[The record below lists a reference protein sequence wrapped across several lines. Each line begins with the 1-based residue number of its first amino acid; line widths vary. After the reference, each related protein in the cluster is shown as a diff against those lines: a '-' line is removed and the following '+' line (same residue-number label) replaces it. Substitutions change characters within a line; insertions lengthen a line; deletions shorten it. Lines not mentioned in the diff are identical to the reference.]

1 LEAAEEFQNVFGG
14 WTNDTY
20 FKVTIMSAPRV
31 FAGMFVTLIVFA
43 IVTYCMTG
51 SLVISVLESIAAAI
65 LLQLGYF
72 LCIGFMV
79 WKQAKRS
86 AAPGESESAGTAE
99 SAREE
104 KRGRLPGA
112 PFNQSGPFG
121 R

>member
-1 LEAAEEFQNVFGG
+1 
-14 WTNDTY
+14 
-20 FKVTIMSAPRV
+20 MSAPRV

-51 SLVISVLESIAAAI
+51 SLVVTALESIAAAI

-72 LCIGFMV
+72 LCIGFLV
-79 WKQAKRS
+79 WRQARR
-86 AAPGESESAGTAE
+86 PVELGESESISNAE
-99 SAREE
+99 GVREE
-104 KRGRLPGA
+104 KHGRLPGA